1 MALSRARS
9 SGASGRDAQHTAVY
23 AFSFSSEP
31 SCMPLYASL
40 SDTCNPVAVTTPSS
54 ADSSAASISASASAD
69 TTGDLGL
76 CTSRMNGRPPPSMR
90 TSMSSRP
97 ALFSLHPSARIRDE
111 TTASSGRLHGTLADR
126 GAVREPRRLRHPARP
141 LQIPTAHVHGLMPR
155 QHATRASRG
164 FGAREGGARSTRLS
178 LHVRRVV
185 RRRCTRRRA
194 TATNP
199 RGTRA

>member
-111 TTASSGRLHGTLADR
+111 TTASSDVCTEPSPTTAPSANHGDCGT
-126 GAVREPRRLRHPARP
+126 PRAHFKYRP
-141 LQIPTAHVHGLMPR
+141 PTYTG
-155 QHATRASRG
+155 
-164 FGAREGGARSTRLS
+164 
-178 LHVRRVV
+178 
-185 RRRCTRRRA
+185 
-194 TATNP
+194 
-199 RGTRA
+199 